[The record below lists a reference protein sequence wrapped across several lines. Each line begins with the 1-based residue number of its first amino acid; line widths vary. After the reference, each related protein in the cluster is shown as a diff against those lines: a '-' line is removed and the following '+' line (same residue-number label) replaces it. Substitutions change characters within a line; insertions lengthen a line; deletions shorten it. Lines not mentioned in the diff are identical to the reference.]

1 MTLKTNGTIETSP
14 NGTATVAPVVSRPGS
29 PAGQPAGGM
38 GLRLG
43 VLVSYLRP
51 EEKLI
56 LAAARAR
63 GLVVTPLFDRDLVLD
78 FAAPDAAASGLAV
91 DVVLDR
97 NVAHGRALYT
107 LRTLERWGI
116 PTLNDSATVA
126 LCDDKVQTSLAL
138 VAAGIPTPR
147 TMLAYSVEA
156 ALKACEALGYPAVVK
171 PVTGS
176 WGRLL
181 AKVNGPEQ
189 ARAILGEKLGHGS
202 FHHEIIYVQEFVE
215 KPGRDIRAFVVGDR
229 VLAASYRSSEH
240 WVTNSARGAVSLPCP
255 ITPEIE
261 DLALRSCATVGARL
275 AGVDLFETAHGLQ
288 VVEVNGGGEFRG
300 LMTTTDVD
308 IAAEIVEEAIRVAA
322 RGAARVTAMVTTA
335 SPVMTGGIHLST
347 TGAPG
352 DPAPA

>member
-1 MTLKTNGTIETSP
+1 MGTNGTAPVASP
-14 NGTATVAPVVSRPGS
+14 NGTATHAVPSRADPVPVN
-29 PAGQPAGGM
+29 AGEA

-78 FAAPDAAASGLAV
+78 FAAPDAATSGLAV

-116 PTLNDSATVA
+116 ATLNDSATVA

-156 ALKACEALGYPAVVK
+156 ALNACEALGYPAVIK

-189 ARAILGEKLGHGS
+189 ARAILGEKLSHGS

-229 VLAASYRSSEH
+229 VLAASYRTSEH

-275 AGVDLFETAHGLQ
+275 AGVDLFETPDGLQ

-308 IAAEIVEEAIRVAA
+308 IAAEIVEEAIRVAE
-322 RGAARVTAMVTTA
+322 RGAGPVTAMATTA
-335 SPVMTGGIHLST
+335 PPAMVGDIAPST
-347 TGAPG
+347 TRAPG
-352 DPAPA
+352 DPAPV